1 MAQRFTAARMA
12 RLVAR
17 WRESDESGASFA
29 RRHGVR
35 PWTFWYW
42 SRKLSAVRSAHPV
55 PPAFVPVHVMPAVE
69 PGRIEVVLVS
79 GDRLHVEAGT
89 SADLVRAVVVA
100 LRPPC

>member
-17 WRESDESGASFA
+17 WRESNESGAGFA

-42 SRKLSAVRSAHPV
+42 SRTVSAARSAHPS
-55 PPAFVPVHVMPAVE
+55 PPTFVPMHVTPAVE
-69 PGRIEVVLVS
+69 MGRIEVVLVG
-79 GDRLHVEAGT
+79 GDRLHVQAGA